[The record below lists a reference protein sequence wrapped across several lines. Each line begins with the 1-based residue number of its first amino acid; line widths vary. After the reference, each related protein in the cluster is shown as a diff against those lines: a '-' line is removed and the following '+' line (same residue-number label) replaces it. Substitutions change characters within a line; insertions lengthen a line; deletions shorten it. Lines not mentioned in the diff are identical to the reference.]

1 MVPTDTETS
10 KLSNSLE
17 AQEIRGFDI
26 SEILAGLTKSAGFI
40 CCEPTIQLSL
50 TDEIVNSLDLVADL
64 LFDETAELNQQLL
77 YFAKQHTEFFEI
89 SDLSSDPNLS
99 KHIHEVGHEPIR
111 FFAGQPLTFSDGTP
125 IGTLCITSLKPQLLS
140 SDQRKSLKWFSRS
153 ISSLLESQSSA
164 AKVSKRET
172 QLKSLSESVPIGVG
186 KCDATGNFEFINKA
200 WEDIC
205 DLDRSQAQGF
215 GWAQAV
221 HADDKKFVYTSWC
234 DSVKDGTDINLEF
247 QIIHRDGEVK
257 TVRVISNRIR
267 EESGNI
273 LGFVCTLED
282 ITLSTQQKET
292 IRKSNS
298 LLNQTGALA
307 DVGGWELDLV
317 SNHLVWSEQTYRIHG
332 LSAKYV
338 PDVNSAINFFAP
350 EARPV
355 IQDAFIRART
365 EGRGWDLELPLI
377 KADGN
382 QIWVRIVG
390 QVERNGGVSTSI
402 VGALQNVTD
411 RVLQRLAIEYAH
423 EQITKATE
431 SGNIGI
437 WDWDPVANTLAWTPK
452 MFTLFGIHSENFN
465 ASYDLWASA
474 LHPDDR
480 EDAENTLM
488 EAAQN
493 KNAKDYD
500 TEFRIIWPDKS
511 VRNIRATAQ
520 ITRDHTGRAIRFLG
534 VNWDVTP
541 LQSLRSEI
549 IEKHDTLKVTLQSI
563 GDAVITTNA
572 QGLVTWLNP
581 TAEQM
586 TGWLSIE
593 AVDNPVAD
601 IFNMVSE
608 HTLKQSTNPVTSCI
622 LNERIVN
629 GDNQSVLTSRD
640 GRSFGIENSA
650 APIFDNDGDLIGAI
664 LIFRDVSE
672 QRRISREMNY
682 RATHDSLTGLLNRIE
697 FESNLQKAIDDAKTY
712 QSEHSLLYI
721 DMDQF
726 KLVND
731 ACGHAVGDQLLQKV
745 SKLLSIS
752 ISSNDVLARL
762 GGDEFAA
769 ILKNTGKREATVI
782 ASDICAS
789 VDDFRFMHGERRFK
803 LGVSIG
809 VIPLDSRWGSIE
821 EAIQAA
827 DSACFAAKDAGRNRV
842 HFWFD
847 RNEFNGQIP
856 SDDVWIER
864 LEDALA
870 REKFQLHGQVINSLA
885 TPDQPFY
892 VEALLQLQR
901 DDGSI
906 CSPLTFL
913 ASAIRSGII
922 VRIDEWV
929 VERALRSLQLAQ
941 REAIDTIG
949 VNLSIQ
955 SILDSAFQDRLLNI
969 LERAG
974 KTICGRLCFE
984 LSETAVISNVNEVS
998 HFIKLIRKYNVQ
1010 IALDRFGGYSPNYK
1024 YLQAL
1029 DIDLI
1034 KISGELINSI
1044 ATDPLDASNVRS
1056 IVDVASVI
1064 DVPTVAMHINDASTL
1079 NLVKKMKI
1087 NNVQG
1092 HFLHSPEP
1100 IENLYSRMEA
1110 PVS

>member
-1 MVPTDTETS
+1 MISIDAATTS
-10 KLSNSLE
+10 FECSQKDRGRHRSNM
-17 AQEIRGFDI
+17 
-26 SEILAGLTKSAGFI
+26 SEIIAGLAMSAGTVI
-40 CCEPTIQLSL
+40 PSPSIKLSL
-50 TDEIVNSLDLVADL
+50 TNEIVNSLDLTKDL
-64 LFDETAELNQQLL
+64 FFDETSDLNQKLL
-77 YFAKQHTEFFEI
+77 SFAKQHREFFEI
-89 SDLSSDPNLS
+89 SDLRSDPNFS
-99 KHIHEVGHEPIR
+99 GYASDIGHESIR
-111 FFAGQPLTFSDGTP
+111 YFAGQPLLCSNNKI
-125 IGTLCITSLKPQLLS
+125 IGILCLAAPDPQLLNQE
-140 SDQRKSLKWFSRS
+140 QREAIKWFSKS
-153 ISSLLESQSSA
+153 ISSLLESQFFASEISN
-164 AKVSKRET
+164 RET
-172 QLKSLSESVPIGVG
+172 QLISLNESVPIGVS
-186 KCDATGNFEFINKA
+186 KCDATGNFEYVNKA

-205 DLDRSQAQGF
+205 DLDKSQAQGF

-221 HADDKKFVYTSWC
+221 HVDDKKFVYTSWC
-234 DSVKDGTDINLEF
+234 ASVEKGTDIDLEF
-247 QIIHRDGEVK
+247 RI
-257 TVRVISNRIR
+257 VRKNGDIKYVRAISNRIR
-267 EESGNI
+267 EESGTV

-282 ITLSTQQKET
+282 ITTSTQQKET

-307 DVGGWELDLV
+307 DVGGWELDLA
-317 SNHLVWSEQTYRIHG
+317 SDHLIWSEQTYRIHG
-332 LSAKYV
+332 LNGDHT
-338 PDVNSAINFFAP
+338 PDVDSTIGFFAP

-355 IQDAFIRART
+355 IQDAFIRAKS

-377 KADGN
+377 KQDGS

-390 QVERNGGVSTSI
+390 RVEHRDGHPTRI
-402 VGALQNVTD
+402 TGALQNVTD
-411 RVLQRLAIEYAH
+411 RVLQRLSLEYAN
-423 EQITKATE
+423 ERITKATE

-437 WDWDPVANTLAWTPK
+437 WDWDPLSNTLAWTPK
-452 MFTLFGIHSENFN
+452 MFTLFGIHSENYK
-465 ASYDLWASA
+465 ASYELWTGA

-480 EDAENTLM
+480 EAAEKTLL

-493 KNAKDYD
+493 KQAGDYD

-511 VRNIRATAQ
+511 VRKIRATAQ

-572 QGLVTWLNP
+572 QGVITWLNP

-593 AVDNPVAD
+593 AVDNPVSD
-601 IFNMVSE
+601 IFNIASE
-608 HTLKQSTNPVTSCI
+608 DTRRPATNPVTSCI

-629 GDNQSVLTSRD
+629 GDNQSILTSRD
-640 GRSFGIENSA
+640 GRRFGVENSA
-650 APIFDNDGDLIGAI
+650 APIFDNNGDLIGAI

-672 QRRISREMNY
+672 QRRVSREMNY

-697 FESNLQKAIDDAKTY
+697 FESRLQKAIDDAKTD
-712 QSEHSLLYI
+712 QCEHSLLYI

-752 ISSNDVLARL
+752 IGSDDVLARL

-769 ILKNTGKREATVI
+769 ILTDAKKQQAKHI
-782 ASDICAS
+782 ASEICTS

-856 SDDVWIER
+856 SDDLWIER
-864 LEDALA
+864 LENALA
-870 REKFQLHGQVINSLA
+870 TEKFQLHGQLVGSLT
-885 TPDQPFY
+885 TPAQASY

-901 DDGSI
+901 DDGSL

-913 ASAIRSGII
+913 APAKRSGII
-922 VRIDEWV
+922 VRIDQWV
-929 VERALRSLQLAQ
+929 VERVVRSLQLAPQ
-941 REAIDTIG
+941 DGIAIIG

-955 SILDSAFQDRLLNI
+955 SILDSAFQDRLVNI
-969 LERAG
+969 LETAG
-974 KTICGRLCFE
+974 HSICSRLCFE
-984 LSETAVISNVNEVS
+984 LSEAAVVSNLNEISN
-998 HFIKLIRKYNVQ
+998 FIKLIRSYKVKV
-1010 IALDRFGGYSPNYK
+1010 ALDRFSGNSPNYK
-1024 YLQAL
+1024 YLSSL

-1034 KISGELINSI
+1034 KIDGELINSMT
-1044 ATDPLDASNVRS
+1044 TDALDASNVRS
-1056 IVDVASVI
+1056 IIDVANVVGAATI
-1064 DVPTVAMHINDASTL
+1064 AMHINSETIL
-1079 NLVKKMKI
+1079 NRVRELDI
-1087 NNVQG
+1087 DYVQG
-1092 HFLHSPEP
+1092 HHIHIPEP
-1100 IENLYSRMEA
+1100 IENLYSRKEA
-1110 PVS
+1110 TVS